1 MLSELI
7 DVLLEEVDAGRVS
20 RLGRRRRLPRRL
32 SQGWEDGRVRA
43 HGRRELK
50 ERKALLQNVPD
61 YTDYLNHSMHFP
73 HMLMQA

>member
-1 MLSELI
+1 
-7 DVLLEEVDAGRVS
+7 
-20 RLGRRRRLPRRL
+20 
-32 SQGWEDGRVRA
+32 VRA